1 MLNDLFVERFNVTD
15 AAVEDGDTVMHD
27 AGEIGRRRA
36 TLPVPPREG
45 HMQCKERLFLA
56 ALRKMKDNNIKIT
69 AAAVRKQ
76 FEKLR
81 DDEEIVDRRVALTT
95 RAIETRLQQLRKV

>member
-1 MLNDLFVERFNVTD
+1 MR
-15 AAVEDGDTVMHD
+15 
-27 AGEIGRRRA
+27 
-36 TLPVPPREG
+36 
-45 HMQCKERLFLA
+45 CKERLFLA

-81 DDEEIVDRRVALTT
+81 DDEKIVDRRVALTS
-95 RAIETRLQQLRKV
+95 RAIEARLQRGAKK